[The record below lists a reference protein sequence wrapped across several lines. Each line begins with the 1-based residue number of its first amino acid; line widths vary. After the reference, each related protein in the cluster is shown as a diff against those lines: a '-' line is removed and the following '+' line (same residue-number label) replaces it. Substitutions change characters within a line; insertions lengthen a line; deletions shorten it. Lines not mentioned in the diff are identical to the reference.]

1 MSRIIPEFR
10 YADETEVSAAQLM
23 TPEWAN
29 FSGNVH
35 GGSVLRLVDDIAYVC
50 AMRYAG
56 AVCVTAA
63 VDRVD
68 FHEPIHVGNLLRLSA
83 CVCHVGR
90 TSMEVEINIFAEDIP
105 SGNSRHTNTCYL
117 TMVALEE
124 GTPVPVPRLVCRTRE
139 DKARCIQAK
148 MRRALGL
155 RYRAERARFQEQYR
169 AMDDAALDAEI
180 ARP

>member
-1 MSRIIPEFR
+1 MSRRIPEFR

-50 AMRYAG
+50 AMRYA
-56 AVCVTAA
+56 ATVCVTAA

-83 CVCHVGR
+83 RICYAGR
-90 TSMEVEINIFAEDIP
+90 TSMEVEITIFAEDIP
-105 SGNSRHTNTCYL
+105 TSNFRHTNTCYL
-117 TMVALEE
+117 TMVALED
-124 GTPVPVPRLVCRTRE
+124 GKPVAIPRLICRTRD
-139 DKARCIQAK
+139 DKARAIQAR
-148 MRRALGL
+148 MRRTLGQ
-155 RYRAERARFQEQYR
+155 RYREERTHFQEQYQ
-169 AMDDAALDAEI
+169 AMDDAALEAEI
-180 ARP
+180 AKY